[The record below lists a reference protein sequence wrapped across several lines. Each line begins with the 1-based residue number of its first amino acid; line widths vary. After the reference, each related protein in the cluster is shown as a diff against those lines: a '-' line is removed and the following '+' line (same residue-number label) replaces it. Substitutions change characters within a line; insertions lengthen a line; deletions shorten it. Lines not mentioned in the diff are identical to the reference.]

1 MTITI
6 KKILLVL
13 IGIVLLQPSL
23 GQKSYSLDTLC
34 DLAIKNNKNLTLKK
48 EKIKQA
54 EYNQKSVRTQYLPN
68 INIEGAYFKNFKNIS
83 LIDEDIFLPIG
94 TKNGDNFI
102 FSLDQINNKY
112 EIRMGQIVL
121 LDKSGN
127 PFNPQTEPS
136 KIQWK
141 EYTTI
146 PKEELTLDIQNTY
159 IASINIIQPLF
170 MGGKIIAYNK
180 IASLKKQ
187 LAKYDLK
194 NATEQLQY
202 DVIQQYWKIISLQ
215 NKLRTIE
222 ASIKFLIQIEKD
234 VTILIENGI
243 STPNE
248 QLTINVKRNE
258 AEIAKFKVKNWIR
271 LSKMAL
277 AQYCGL
283 PIESDYIL
291 TDEEKVLKSDELPL
305 ETTIER
311 VFSNRIEIQK
321 LSIVKKIYKE
331 QENIERSK
339 MLPSISFL
347 GTYLGT
353 NPSCYNG
360 FQKKFSFDWHLGIT
374 IKIPL
379 LHWGENIYTLKV
391 AKCESNIHN
400 LTIENVKQ
408 QIELEVEQKYIQM
421 IESKKKFEIAS
432 RNLEQANE
440 NLRIAQEGFREGIIS
455 SSNLLEAQT
464 TWVKATSEQIDAQ
477 IEIKMSESNYQKVIG
492 IINPSNNE

>member
-1 MTITI
+1 
-6 KKILLVL
+6 
-13 IGIVLLQPSL
+13 
-23 GQKSYSLDTLC
+23 
-34 DLAIKNNKNLTLKK
+34 
-48 EKIKQA
+48 
-54 EYNQKSVRTQYLPN
+54 
-68 INIEGAYFKNFKNIS
+68 
-83 LIDEDIFLPIG
+83 
-94 TKNGDNFI
+94 
-102 FSLDQINNKY
+102 
-112 EIRMGQIVL
+112 
-121 LDKSGN
+121 
-127 PFNPQTEPS
+127 
-136 KIQWK
+136 
-141 EYTTI
+141 
-146 PKEELTLDIQNTY
+146 
-159 IASINIIQPLF
+159 
-170 MGGKIIAYNK
+170 
-180 IASLKKQ
+180 
-187 LAKYDLK
+187 
-194 NATEQLQY
+194 
-202 DVIQQYWKIISLQ
+202 
-215 NKLRTIE
+215 E

-379 LHWGENIYTLKV
+379 LHWGENIYTLKA

-464 TWVKATSEQIDAQ
+464 TWVKATSEQIDAK

>member
-1 MTITI
+1 
-6 KKILLVL
+6 
-13 IGIVLLQPSL
+13 
-23 GQKSYSLDTLC
+23 
-34 DLAIKNNKNLTLKK
+34 
-48 EKIKQA
+48 
-54 EYNQKSVRTQYLPN
+54 
-68 INIEGAYFKNFKNIS
+68 
-83 LIDEDIFLPIG
+83 
-94 TKNGDNFI
+94 
-102 FSLDQINNKY
+102 
-112 EIRMGQIVL
+112 
-121 LDKSGN
+121 
-127 PFNPQTEPS
+127 
-136 KIQWK
+136 
-141 EYTTI
+141 
-146 PKEELTLDIQNTY
+146 
-159 IASINIIQPLF
+159 
-170 MGGKIIAYNK
+170 
-180 IASLKKQ
+180 
-187 LAKYDLK
+187 
-194 NATEQLQY
+194 
-202 DVIQQYWKIISLQ
+202 
-215 NKLRTIE
+215 
-222 ASIKFLIQIEKD
+222 
-234 VTILIENGI
+234 
-243 STPNE
+243 
-248 QLTINVKRNE
+248 
-258 AEIAKFKVKNWIR
+258 
-271 LSKMAL
+271 MAL

-379 LHWGENIYTLKV
+379 LHWGENIYTLKA

-464 TWVKATSEQIDAQ
+464 TWVKATSEQIDAK

>member
-311 VFSNRIEIQK
+311 VFSNRIEIQT
-321 LSIVKKIYKE
+321 LSIVKKIYK
-331 QENIERSK
+331 
-339 MLPSISFL
+339 
-347 GTYLGT
+347 TY
-353 NPSCYNG
+353 
-360 FQKKFSFDWHLGIT
+360 
-374 IKIPL
+374 
-379 LHWGENIYTLKV
+379 
-391 AKCESNIHN
+391 
-400 LTIENVKQ
+400 
-408 QIELEVEQKYIQM
+408 
-421 IESKKKFEIAS
+421 
-432 RNLEQANE
+432 R
-440 NLRIAQEGFREGIIS
+440 RI
-455 SSNLLEAQT
+455 
-464 TWVKATSEQIDAQ
+464 
-477 IEIKMSESNYQKVIG
+477 
-492 IINPSNNE
+492 